1 MSFLLNPAISLM
13 RRLRLLPKF
22 LILSFLFAAPT
33 IVISGLLVQELNKSI
48 AFTHQEQFGVQALDV
63 LQDISRLTQE
73 HRGWRHLG
81 LAGNQAAIENA
92 HVLETEIQNKYQVLN
107 TLILQDTQLGITEE
121 FKKIQT
127 AWQTLLQKLASTKAR
142 ESYTEH
148 SALLEQLAKF
158 HTLIA
163 DRTKLSLDPQV
174 DTYYLIGLFAKTLP
188 ELASE
193 FADTAARGAPYIDT
207 GLMEANEDILI
218 NANVMLAKR
227 DIARVEPQIEAVL
240 RESPQL
246 KAALAQRE
254 AVLATNNA
262 FLERTKT
269 EILSTLNQSSGTAYL
284 EAGIASVNAWF
295 TLAHTCSDLLQDK
308 LHQRLDKHVWNRNA
322 MVLLILALLLF
333 ACYLLSGFYLSFS
346 RQLQTLS
353 KAVSHVTQ
361 GDLSRAIQAE
371 GKDEIACL
379 SQEFD
384 AMRLVLARLVNNIRQ
399 STDAI
404 ANASSE
410 IAQGNADLSTRTE
423 Q

>member
-1 MSFLLNPAISLM
+1 
-13 RRLRLLPKF
+13 
-22 LILSFLFAAPT
+22 
-33 IVISGLLVQELNKSI
+33 
-48 AFTHQEQFGVQALDV
+48 
-63 LQDISRLTQE
+63 
-73 HRGWRHLG
+73 
-81 LAGNQAAIENA
+81 
-92 HVLETEIQNKYQVLN
+92 
-107 TLILQDTQLGITEE
+107 
-121 FKKIQT
+121 
-127 AWQTLLQKLASTKAR
+127 
-142 ESYTEH
+142 
-148 SALLEQLAKF
+148 
-158 HTLIA
+158 
-163 DRTKLSLDPQV
+163 
-174 DTYYLIGLFAKTLP
+174 
-188 ELASE
+188 
-193 FADTAARGAPYIDT
+193 
-207 GLMEANEDILI
+207 
-218 NANVMLAKR
+218 MLAKR